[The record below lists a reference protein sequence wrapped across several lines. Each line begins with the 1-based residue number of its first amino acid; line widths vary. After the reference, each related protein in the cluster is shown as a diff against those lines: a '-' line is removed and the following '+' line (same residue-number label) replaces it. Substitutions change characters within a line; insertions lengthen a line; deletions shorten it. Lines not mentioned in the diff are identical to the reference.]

1 MENCFVKKLKKVVNN
16 DHLSYEGYI
25 RFNIPANETLVNR
38 TFSLA
43 FTNAETV
50 KILNGN
56 FVQSD
61 GTTVIGDHVDFS
73 AYGGKNVYVGAEGG
87 TVLIPR
93 YDVIQLICASSLYCV
108 DGPVLTDPSFIK
120 WNTDII
126 VIRAIAGADIN
137 VDDVASNILM
147 NNFVIRNLN
156 NKKITGSLS
165 SFASLSTL
173 KRLIIFGENSVIGN
187 ISDLSNNKSLEV
199 LWFDPTSVITGAVED
214 LAAAQFAGGR
224 TSGTIDI
231 LNDSGKLTYN
241 GNVFKRGNIVFS
253 GSGYV
258 INQTS

>member
-1 MENCFVKKLKKVVNN
+1 MKNCLVGKLKRAVGNYNLPYK
-16 DHLSYEGYI
+16 GYI
-25 RFNIPANETLVNR
+25 GFNIPANETLVNR

-61 GTTVIGDHVDFS
+61 GTTDHVDFP
-73 AYGGKNVYVGAEGG
+73 AGGGKNVYVGAEGG

-93 YDVIQLICASSLYCV
+93 YDVIQLICASSIYCI
-108 DGPVLTDPSFIK
+108 DGPVLTDASFIK
-120 WNTDII
+120 WNTDIL
-126 VIRAIAGADIN
+126 VIRARVNADIN
-137 VDDVASNILM
+137 VDDVASNVLL
-147 NNFVIRNLN
+147 NNFVIKNLD
-156 NKKITGSLS
+156 NKNITGSLS
-165 SFASLSTL
+165 SFAPLSSLE
-173 KRLIIFGENSVIGN
+173 RLVLFGKNSVIGN
-187 ISDLSNNKSLEV
+187 ISDLSNNKGLEV
-199 LWFDPTSVITGAVED
+199 LYLDPTSVITGAVED

-231 LNDSGKLTYN
+231 VNESGMFTYN
-241 GNVFKRGNIVFS
+241 GGVFKRGNIVFS